1 MPKPEIIRCPTCHRK
16 RTRTSAANSRY
27 WLLLHLIADKVK
39 PEGAAHSAEVW
50 HEYFK
55 QRFLGMDEFILPN
68 KKVIRTQKSTAEL
81 ETQGFSDYMS
91 QVEIWAMDRDIYM
104 DEADPT

>member
-27 WLLLHLIADKVK
+27 WLLLHLVADKVK

-55 QRFLGMDEFILPN
+55 QRFLGMDEVVLPN
-68 KKVIRTQKSTAEL
+68 KKTIRTQKSTAEL
-81 ETQGFSDYMS
+81 DTQGFSDYMW
-91 QVEIWAMDRDIYM
+91 QVETWAMDRDIFM